1 MAPYCLWHTR
11 DGQGNKWRP
20 FYLGQVLLIQINVV
34 FGRRSFLTGKE
45 SGSGRLFFCS
55 RVPTTRLRSCETS
68 LEWLAAVDRRSR
80 WCFGV
85 TSSVIGWW
93 LTWEIS
99 FSLSLSL
106 SLSLFFLWPHQSSK
120 ILPRP
125 DWIDKL
131 PGNQGRKE
139 DRDLSLGSNPK
150 LELALSSLFS
160 TPFCRMDCWL
170 AISSKRGLCRAT
182 QPLYR
187 TEENNF
193 FLSLF
198 FFLLSLIFP
207 VSSSVNEQSLID
219 FHHTKRE
226 KLEDFLSLWCLVF
239 TLAITTRWMSQ
250 DKRRF
255 RRVSVGM
262 KKKKR
267 FVFCATRTQY
277 VFECLFGHWSPSGL
291 RHRIIIFVFF
301 SHFKWRRRN

>member
-106 SLSLFFLWPHQSSK
+106 SSFSGRTNRVRSFPVQIESTNSRGIKVEKKTGTFLLDRILNLNWHFLPSFLLPFVEWIVDSQSHQREASAVQPNLF
-120 ILPRP
+120 I
-125 DWIDKL
+125 
-131 PGNQGRKE
+131 
-139 DRDLSLGSNPK
+139 
-150 LELALSSLFS
+150 EL
-160 TPFCRMDCWL
+160 
-170 AISSKRGLCRAT
+170 KRIT
-182 QPLYR
+182 S
-187 TEENNF
+187 F
-193 FLSLF
+193 SLF
-198 FFLLSLIFP
+198 FFFCSLWFFLFPVPWMNKVSLI
-207 VSSSVNEQSLID
+207 S
-219 FHHTKRE
+219 
-226 KLEDFLSLWCLVF
+226 
-239 TLAITTRWMSQ
+239 TTPRG
-250 DKRRF
+250 KNL
-255 RRVSVGM
+255 
-262 KKKKR
+262 
-267 FVFCATRTQY
+267 RT
-277 VFECLFGHWSPSGL
+277 FSPSGVL
-291 RHRIIIFVFF
+291 YLP
-301 SHFKWRRRN
+301 

>member
-1 MAPYCLWHTR
+1 
-11 DGQGNKWRP
+11 
-20 FYLGQVLLIQINVV
+20 
-34 FGRRSFLTGKE
+34 
-45 SGSGRLFFCS
+45 
-55 RVPTTRLRSCETS
+55 
-68 LEWLAAVDRRSR
+68 
-80 WCFGV
+80 
-85 TSSVIGWW
+85 
-93 LTWEIS
+93 
-99 FSLSLSL
+99 
-106 SLSLFFLWPHQSSK
+106 
-120 ILPRP
+120 
-125 DWIDKL
+125 
-131 PGNQGRKE
+131 
-139 DRDLSLGSNPK
+139 
-150 LELALSSLFS
+150 
-160 TPFCRMDCWL
+160 MDCWL

>member
-55 RVPTTRLRSCETS
+55 RLPTTRLRSCETG

-99 FSLSLSL
+99 FSLSLS
-106 SLSLFFLWPHQSSK
+106 SFSGRTNRVRS
-120 ILPRP
+120 LPRP

-198 FFLLSLIFP
+198 FCSLWFFLFPVPWMNKVSLI
-207 VSSSVNEQSLID
+207 S
-219 FHHTKRE
+219 
-226 KLEDFLSLWCLVF
+226 
-239 TLAITTRWMSQ
+239 TTPRG
-250 DKRRF
+250 KNL
-255 RRVSVGM
+255 
-262 KKKKR
+262 
-267 FVFCATRTQY
+267 RT
-277 VFECLFGHWSPSGL
+277 FSPSGVL
-291 RHRIIIFVFF
+291 YLP
-301 SHFKWRRRN
+301 